1 MEQQMRLED
10 KRLYHERMVEFENK
24 IVDLRKY
31 LHDKEDSFSS
41 VVLRLKQYEE
51 LAESPMED
59 KLSNF
64 KKEIGERHVNQFIA
78 ELLKEKDFYRTKFA
92 AVANDYLTYQQTQQ
106 LVRERCPQVMEIYQD
121 YEA

>member
-1 MEQQMRLED
+1 MRLED
-10 KRLYHERMVEFENK
+10 KRLYHERMIEFENK